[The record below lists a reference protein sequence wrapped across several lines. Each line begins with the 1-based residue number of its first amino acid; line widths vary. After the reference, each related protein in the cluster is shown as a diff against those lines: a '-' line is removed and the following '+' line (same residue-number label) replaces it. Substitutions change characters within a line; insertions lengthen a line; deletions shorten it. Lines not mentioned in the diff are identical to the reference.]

1 MSNSITATEVVGFKL
16 LHVAT
21 RGDVRAAATEL
32 ATALDIPV
40 SDLPGAVAAKDDGR
54 RVLWFGPGRWLVQGQ
69 STHFSLG
76 ELPGSV
82 VTDLSDSRRIFSLRG
97 AGVANYLSRHCPLDL
112 DVEVMRPGTCA
123 LTQFDR
129 FGVLLYRDAE
139 HAFDL
144 YVETSYAAALPDEII
159 FDGSSPRLTDTKPA
173 DT

>member
-1 MSNSITATEVVGFKL
+1 MSSNITATEVTRFKL

-32 ATALDIPV
+32 AAALDMRV
-40 SDLPGAVAAKDDGR
+40 SDLPNAVAAKDDGR
-54 RVLWFGPGRWLVQGQ
+54 RVLWFGPGRWLVQAQ
-69 STHFSLG
+69 APDLSLG
-76 ELPGSV
+76 ELPGSA

-97 AGVANYLSRHCPLDL
+97 AGVATYLSRHCPLDL
-112 DVEVMRPGTCA
+112 DIKVMRPGTCA

-144 YVETSYAAALPDEII
+144 YVETSYAGALPAE
-159 FDGSSPRLTDTKPA
+159 FG
-173 DT
+173 